1 MQRIGIYGGSFQP
14 PHIGHVR
21 GAEYARQA
29 LGLDKL
35 LVIPAAQNPHKPLD
49 PAAPG
54 PQQRLE
60 LARLAFS
67 HIPGVEVSSLE
78 LDRGGLSYTV
88 DTLQQL
94 KKADP
99 EAELV
104 LLLGSDM
111 LEGFPC
117 WYQSEQICRLA
128 KLAVIHRGGREE
140 TQRVQ
145 QLSSTLEQLG
155 AQITVLPNPVT
166 SISSTQLRRML
177 ILGCAD
183 SYLPENV
190 AEYIRENRL
199 FETGQDL
206 KKLPEPQLEAM
217 VKKLLKPERVAHVL
231 GCRDTAV
238 ALARRWGADP
248 VAAARAGLLHDVTKA
263 LDGPLQL
270 CFCQSYGVSLDEFSR
285 ENPKTLHALTGSL
298 AAQRVFGEE
307 KAVVEAIR
315 THTTG
320 EPGMNTLQKIIYV
333 ADYMEP
339 NRNFPGVEQL
349 RHLAFTDLDGALRL
363 GLEMTL
369 QVLRQQGSEISP
381 QSRQA
386 LNWLRQA

>member
-21 GAEYARQA
+21 GAEYAQQA
-29 LGLDKL
+29 LSLDKL
-35 LVIPAAQNPHKPLD
+35 FVIPAAQNPHKPVD
-49 PAAPG
+49 PAAPD

-67 HIPGVEVSSLE
+67 HIPGVEVSAIE
-78 LDRGGLSYTV
+78 LDRGGLSYTA

-94 KKADP
+94 KMAEP

-111 LEGFPC
+111 LESFPR
-117 WYQSEQICRLA
+117 WHKYEQICRLA

-140 TQRVQ
+140 TQRVY
-145 QLSSTLEQLG
+145 QLANELEQLG

-166 SISSTQLRRML
+166 AISSTQLRRML

-183 SYLPENV
+183 AYLPEKV
-190 AEYIRENRL
+190 AAYIRENRL

-206 KKLPEPQLEAM
+206 KNLPEPQLEAM

-270 CFCQSYGVSLDEFSR
+270 CFCQSYRVSLDEFSR
-285 ENPKTLHALTGSL
+285 QNPKTLHALTGSL
-298 AAQRVFGEE
+298 AAQRVFGEGE
-307 KAVVEAIR
+307 AVVEAIR
-315 THTTG
+315 THTTA

-339 NRNFPGVEQL
+339 NRSFPGVEQL

-369 QVLRQQGSEISP
+369 HLLQQQGSEISP

-386 LNWLRQA
+386 LNWLLQK